1 MDMAFLRTQYR
12 SKILEIANKYKAE
25 NIRIFGSTVRGENT
39 KDSDVDFLVHF
50 KKGASLLDESGLD
63 IELTDLLG
71 CKVDIISDRTI
82 RSEFR
87 PFILKEAEIL

>member
-1 MDMAFLRTQYR
+1 MDMAFLHMQYR

-50 KKGASLLDESGLD
+50 KKRG
-63 IELTDLLG
+63 
-71 CKVDIISDRTI
+71 IIT
-82 RSEFR
+82 
-87 PFILKEAEIL
+87 